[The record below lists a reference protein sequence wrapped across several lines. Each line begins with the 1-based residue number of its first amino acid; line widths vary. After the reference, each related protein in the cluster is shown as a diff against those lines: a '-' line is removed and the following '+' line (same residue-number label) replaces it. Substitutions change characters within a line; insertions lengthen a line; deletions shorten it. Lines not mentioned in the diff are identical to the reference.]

1 MSALIRFLFRKMWN
15 TRWLTL
21 STFAG
26 LLVAVAFTSS
36 IPMYADGSL
45 KRVVAQT
52 LREYESGLPAGALLF
67 RYQSTDGKTDPDAF
81 DQVNRFITEEV
92 PERIGFPV
100 TVAQRGLTLRSTE
113 VAPEDPT
120 KVDASRTRRMTVT
133 ALGGLEEQVEL
144 VNGKWYA
151 DAAQADGT
159 LQAVMLE
166 EALFRNDLHV
176 GDVLLYPVYGGLNLT
191 LRVEIVGSVRPLD
204 MAGAY
209 WYQGLD
215 SLMNSLIISER
226 VFLDDLVRK
235 RNIPVQLASWYAVYD
250 LSEISTSRLTPLART
265 LNRADIE
272 ANNLLNGTRVEI
284 SFKDMLAEFRRQSVQ
299 LQTMLFTLAAPM
311 IAMAF
316 YFITMI
322 ARQSLEN
329 QRTDIA
335 VLRSRGASKRQIFL
349 LFLLEGALLGGAALI
364 IGPAIGWFM
373 AKSIGSANGFL
384 EFVNRKSIPVGFSG
398 DSVLA
403 GLASVLVAIGAA
415 VIPALVY
422 TRTTIVD
429 HKRIQARKDRAP
441 FWMRW
446 YLDVVLLGVAA
457 YGWYLFS
464 ERQMISFRTGLTTDQ
479 LNVQPFLFFVPA
491 IFIFALG
498 LLFLRLFPLMLR
510 FISWVSRR
518 NMPVPLHLTVTQLA
532 RSSKVYYPL
541 MILLVLTLGLGVYNA
556 SAARTIHL
564 NSEERILY
572 KYGADVIVQ
581 TVWEA
586 FQVSAP
592 SGSPQQPGG
601 GGGGGGGSGNP
612 GGGGSG
618 NPGGGGGG
626 GGAPQ
631 GPTQPGTIIYNE
643 PPFEVFRT
651 LPGVQHAAKVLQT
664 KANLSVSNRSIGQG
678 MVVGIENTDFAR
690 VAWFRRDLYQNHPF
704 RYLIALGRVTEGA
717 IISSNLAERY
727 ELKTGDVIR
736 AAIAGQPV
744 EFVIIG
750 IVPYWP
756 AQYPDQL
763 PFLVANLAYI
773 YDQVPLIPYDVWLNM
788 EPGADVLPIVPVL
801 REHGI
806 EIASIQ
812 DVENELI
819 AQSRHPARGGV
830 FGILSLGFLI
840 TVIVSLAGYI
850 IFWFFNLSARTVQI
864 GVLRATGLFRREL
877 TAMLLFEQLFT
888 AGLSI
893 AFGILTGKF
902 ASLMFLPFLQ
912 TAENTVNQVP
922 PFRVVFEAVD
932 DVRLYVVVAVMM
944 GIGAGLLVAHIR
956 NLRVHQAV
964 KMGEE
969 R

>member
-26 LLVAVAFTSS
+26 LLVAVAFTAS

-52 LREYESGLPAGALLF
+52 LREHETGLPAGALLF
-67 RYQSTDGKTDPDAF
+67 RYQSTDGRTDPVAF
-81 DQVNRFITEEV
+81 SQADRFITEEV

-100 TVAQRGLTLRSTE
+100 TVEQRGLTLRSTE
-113 VAPEDPT
+113 VSPEDPL
-120 KVDASRTRRMTVT
+120 KVDASRTRRMTIT
-133 ALGGLEEQVEL
+133 SLGGLEERVEL
-144 VNGKWYA
+144 AGGKWFA
-151 DAAQADGT
+151 EEAGADGT

-204 MAGAY
+204 MADPY

-215 SLMNSLIISER
+215 SLMNALIISER
-226 VFLDDLVRK
+226 VFLDDLVGK
-235 RNIPVQLASWYAVYD
+235 RGIPVQLASWYAVYD
-250 LSEISTSRLTPLART
+250 LSEITTSRLTPLSRV
-265 LNRADIE
+265 LNRVDIE
-272 ANNLLNGTRVEI
+272 ANNILKGTRVEI
-284 SFKDMLAEFRRQSVQ
+284 SFRDMLADFRRESVQ

-335 VLRSRGASKRQIFL
+335 VLRSRGASRRQIML
-349 LFLLEGALLGGAALI
+349 IFLLEGALLGGAALLL
-364 IGPAIGWFM
+364 GPAIGWFM

-384 EFVNRKSIPVGFSG
+384 EFVNRKSIPVGFSS
-398 DSVLA
+398 DSALA
-403 GLASVLVAIGAA
+403 ALLSVLVAIGAA

-422 TRTTIVD
+422 TRASIVD
-429 HKRIQARKDRAP
+429 YRRMQARKERPP

-457 YGWYLFS
+457 YGWYLFN

-510 FISWVSRR
+510 LISWLARR
-518 NMPVPLHLTVTQLA
+518 NMPIPLYLTVTQLS
-532 RSSKVYYPL
+532 RSSKAYYPL

-586 FQVSAP
+586 YQETSP
-592 SGSPQQPGG
+592 SGGSQQPGG
-601 GGGGGGGSGNP
+601 GGGT

-626 GGAPQ
+626 APQ
-631 GPTQPGTIIYNE
+631 VPMPSGTLVYNE

-651 LPGVQHAAKVLQT
+651 LPGVRHAAKVVQT
-664 KANLSVSNRSIGQG
+664 KASLSVSNRTVGQG
-678 MVVGIENTDFAR
+678 MVVGIETVDFAR
-690 VAWFRRDLYQNHPF
+690 VAWFRTDLYKNHPF
-704 RYLIALGRVTEGA
+704 RYLAAMGQVTEGA

-727 ELKTGDVIR
+727 ELKTGDLITAV
-736 AAIAGQPV
+736 IAGQPV

-763 PFLVANLAYI
+763 PFLVANLGYI
-773 YDQVPLIPYDVWLNM
+773 YDQVPMIPYDVWLDM

-850 IFWFFNLSARTVQI
+850 IFWFFNLSGRTVQM

-877 TAMLLFEQLFT
+877 TAMLLFEQVFT

-893 AFGILTGKF
+893 AFGILTGKL
-902 ASLMFLPFLQ
+902 ASLLFLPFLQ
-912 TAENTVNQVP
+912 TTGNAANQVP

-932 DVRLYVVVAVMM
+932 DIRLYSVVAVMM
-944 GIGAGLLVAHIR
+944 GIGAALLVAHIR